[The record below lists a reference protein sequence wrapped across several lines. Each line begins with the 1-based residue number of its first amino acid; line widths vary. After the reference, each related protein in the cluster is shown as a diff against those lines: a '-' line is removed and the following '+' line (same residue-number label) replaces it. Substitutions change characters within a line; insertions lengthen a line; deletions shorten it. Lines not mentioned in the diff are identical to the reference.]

1 MDAPSPDK
9 HETSG
14 FWPHKATNTYPSEDS
29 KQQGEGGGRREE
41 GRGLQKQGRF
51 NCFISSQSSQQEW
64 QRVGRGTEPVKDS
77 YRHHLVPHHDP
88 EQRVFTNSSD
98 HA

>member
-29 KQQGEGGGRREE
+29 KQQGEGGGRRTAEA
-41 GRGLQKQGRF
+41 R
-51 NCFISSQSSQQEW
+51 
-64 QRVGRGTEPVKDS
+64 
-77 YRHHLVPHHDP
+77 
-88 EQRVFTNSSD
+88 
-98 HA
+98 